1 MLPESA
7 IPERT
12 PPHPGRLVA
21 KISSLVDTCSPL
33 HVSTKLA
40 IKKGG
45 EPTSWADDRQAI
57 RRTPVAFA
65 LCRPSVPGC
74 ADGV

>member
-1 MLPESA
+1 
-7 IPERT
+7 
-12 PPHPGRLVA
+12 
-21 KISSLVDTCSPL
+21 LVDTCSPL